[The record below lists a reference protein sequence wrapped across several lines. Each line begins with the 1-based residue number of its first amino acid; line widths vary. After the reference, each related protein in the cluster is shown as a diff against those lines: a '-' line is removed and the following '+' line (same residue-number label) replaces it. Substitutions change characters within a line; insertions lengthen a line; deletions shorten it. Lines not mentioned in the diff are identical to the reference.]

1 MMPFSGP
8 WHFWWVFPIIGLG
21 FTLLV
26 VMLVIRPVA
35 LAIAKSIRGNGNDVQ
50 SAEEHRSPADIL
62 RQRYALGE
70 ISQEQYREALMDI
83 LKDMCVRGEIT
94 VDEFD
99 SRAER
104 LYSLEPSHLHEEW
117 NRGGSSDSQQVGHS
131 E

>member
-1 MMPFSGP
+1 MPFDGS

-21 FTLLV
+21 FMLLV

-35 LAIAKSIRGNGNDVQ
+35 TAIAKSIRGADNDVDP
-50 SAEEHRSPADIL
+50 AKECRSPAEIL

-70 ISQEQYREALMDI
+70 ISQEQYRKALMDI

-94 VDEFD
+94 MDEFD

-104 LYSLEPSHLHEEW
+104 LYLVESSRLHEEW
-117 NRGGSSDSQQVGHS
+117 NRGDSDEGQQVNSS